1 MWNHKLL
8 ALAIYL
14 LVVGFTWLG
23 QGDAVAWRE
32 GLVLGI
38 FLVPIFLYRT
48 IAWLSGFGFPEY
60 FARDFGSENHPGPY
74 ALFFW
79 LVFLIA
85 CAFVVFDLSLY

>member
-1 MWNHKLL
+1 MADHKML

-14 LVVGFTWLG
+14 LVVGFTWLA
-23 QGDAVAWRE
+23 QGPDVAWKE
-32 GLVLGI
+32 GLILGA
-38 FLVPIFLYRT
+38 FLLPIFFYRA

-60 FARDFGSENHPGPY
+60 FARDFGSQNHPGPY
-74 ALFFW
+74 GLFFW